1 MAWRKRFLAVS
12 ALGLAVLVATGCVN
26 RPPQLDCGAG
36 RASVVEGS
44 SVQLTVQASDPDR
57 FTFGGDSD
65 KLTLSWSA
73 SQGRVSGGGLD
84 QDANTPVSVSATFD
98 ATGLKPGTYQVTAEL
113 DDRKLQET
121 CSIDVMVEKNK
132 QKPTIACNPSSV
144 NVTEGKSVTLK
155 ASASDANNDPLTYS
169 WKVDGSSVSGNMA
182 SFQFGTTG
190 RSIGSHRATVTATD
204 SDNMTASCT
213 FNVSINRRPNT
224 DPKVTLSLSKSEVMM
239 GEAVMATAKAS
250 DAEGDPITY
259 AWAVNGRSMSGSG
272 STYSVNTSGM
282 GGGSHAVSVTASD
295 DRGGKGMATA
305 SFKVRENIVI
315 QVNGRLNNVAKAK
328 LDEIALKLQQNPS
341 LMATITGHT
350 DSVGSEKGNMRGG
363 AKRADRAK
371 AYLTTQHSVGDSR
384 IATKSAGES
393 MPIADNKTREGR
405 KENRRVEV
413 ELYVP

>member
-12 ALGLAVLVATGCVN
+12 VLGLAVLLATGCVN
-26 RPPQLDCGAG
+26 RAPQLDCGAG

-190 RSIGSHRATVTATD
+190 RSIGSHRAMVTATD

-272 STYSVNTSGM
+272 STYTVNTSGM

-328 LDEIALKLQQNPS
+328 LDEIALKLQQTPS

-350 DSVGSEKGNMRGG
+350 DSVGSEKGNMRAG